1 MDSYLELYLKE
12 LEELP
17 AYTEEEIGEAK
28 QKAVS
33 GDDKDAQD
41 ILMNH
46 YLRSV
51 VDIART
57 YVDHQVPAEDLI
69 GEGNIGMMTAI
80 RALATLESP
89 EEVDGFVGGLIMDA
103 MDAAVYEDN
112 EARESMQV
120 MVDRINEINDRA
132 KELSGDMR
140 RSVTVAELAQET
152 EISED
157 EIRQAM
163 RMAGGQIEGLVP

>member
-1 MDSYLELYLKE
+1 MCVCLCVCVCKGVSSCSYGGCQA
-12 LEELP
+12 P
-17 AYTEEEIGEAK
+17 RSAAWT
-28 QKAVS
+28 
-33 GDDKDAQD
+33 DK
-41 ILMNH
+41 
-46 YLRSV
+46 
-51 VDIART
+51 
-57 YVDHQVPAEDLI
+57 
-69 GEGNIGMMTAI
+69 
-80 RALATLESP
+80 LATLESP

-112 EARESMQV
+112 EVRESMQV

-132 KELSGDMR
+132 KELSEDMR